1 MNYGGLSL
9 TNPANESVWQWRTT
23 LQSPC
28 LAGSPIGTRRGSQER
43 KKLLLLFAVVALTLV
58 SCGSKTAKT
67 DSSDSTK
74 VDSTIVVDSTV
85 VDSLVV
91 VDSTT
96 VSK

>member
-1 MNYGGLSL
+1 M
-9 TNPANESVWQWRTT
+9 
-23 LQSPC
+23 
-28 LAGSPIGTRRGSQER
+28 

-58 SCGSKTAKT
+58 SCGSKTTKT

-96 VSK
+96 VGK

>member
-1 MNYGGLSL
+1 M
-9 TNPANESVWQWRTT
+9 
-23 LQSPC
+23 
-28 LAGSPIGTRRGSQER
+28 

-58 SCGSKTAKT
+58 SCGSKTTKT

-74 VDSTIVVDSTV
+74 VDSTIVDSTV

-96 VSK
+96 ISK